1 MTISASK
8 EAREKAQSG
17 PRTAESLI
25 LPTMLGE
32 GYGTYEVRPTNF
44 VLSIVIHMLAFA
56 GFFAASHL
64 LISNKE
70 MVKAKVTDLVNAAD
84 IILPPALTIS
94 GGGGGGGDRSKL
106 DASAGKPPKFDLDQ
120 ITPPAAVIRNDKP
133 LLVVQQTIAVPPEV
147 ILPQSNVQVGDPL
160 SAALIASNGTGA
172 GSGIG
177 TGRGGG
183 VGKGDGRGL
192 GVGFGAGTGD
202 GVFRVGGGVSA
213 PRPIYNPDP
222 EYSEEAR
229 KAKYQGT
236 VVLAIVIGTDGKPRD
251 VRVQRSLGL
260 GLDEKAMEAVRTWR
274 FEPARKNGQP
284 VPVAVNIEVN
294 FNLY

>member
-1 MTISASK
+1 MSTSASK
-8 EAREKAQSG
+8 EARISAEPV
-17 PRTAESLI
+17 PRAADSLI

-32 GYGTYEVRPTNF
+32 GYGTYQVRPTNF
-44 VLSIVIHMLAFA
+44 LLSIVLHMLAFA
-56 GFFAASHL
+56 GFFAASHF
-64 LISNKE
+64 LIANKD
-70 MVKAKVTDLVNAAD
+70 MVRARVTELVSGEA
-84 IILPPALTIS
+84 IIMPPAPTVS

-106 DASAGKPPKFDLDQ
+106 DANAGKPPKFDLDQ
-120 ITPPAAVIRNDKP
+120 ITPPAAVLRNDKP
-133 LLVVQQTIAVPPEV
+133 LLVVEQTIAVPPQV
-147 ILPQSNVQVGDPL
+147 KLPTSNIQVGDPL
-160 SAALIASNGTGA
+160 SAALIPSNGTGVS
-172 GSGIG
+172 SGIG
-177 TGRGGG
+177 SGRGGG

-192 GVGFGAGTGD
+192 GIGFGAGTGD

-213 PRPIYNPDP
+213 PLVIYKPDP

-236 VVLAIVIGTDGKPRD
+236 VVLALVVGVDGRPRD

-284 VPVAVNIEVN
+284 VPVAVNVEVN